1 VPRQS
6 WLDQSAGIFCD
17 ELSLLGLEVPRER
30 VIEMLRER
38 LSAVTTRMGM
48 SEQSA
53 RLYLTEE
60 HLKEMA
66 RGLALTVADERP
78 GVDLRHEP
86 RTIPVSVETIGR
98 VIQALAEA
106 TRVRAHDDD
115 EVGTDGGLDAILVL
129 TAMLRQ
135 SDISAEVVLAPQ
147 AALTRAARMLS
158 AAAEIIGQN
167 PALHPGP
174 PSEAEKLASASAR
187 TPSRFASWSASTD
200 FHLAQR
206 T

>member
-1 VPRQS
+1 MPRQS

-53 RLYLTEE
+53 RLYL
-60 HLKEMA
+60 
-66 RGLALTVADERP
+66 
-78 GVDLRHEP
+78 
-86 RTIPVSVETIGR
+86 VETIGR